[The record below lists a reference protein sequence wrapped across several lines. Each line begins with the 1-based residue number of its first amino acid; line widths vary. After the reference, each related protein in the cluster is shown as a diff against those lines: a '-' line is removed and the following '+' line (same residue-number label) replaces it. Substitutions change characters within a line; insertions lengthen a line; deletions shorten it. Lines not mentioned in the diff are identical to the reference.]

1 MVGTTRS
8 RWLGAMLSVAV
19 LAFVA
24 SGLIGCGK
32 ETPEPTASPNDVAP
46 LDALMPAP
54 VLPDE
59 TPDVSYEPSV
69 SLQSIIKAAETWD
82 ASFRPWWGKVAPA
95 DLALTDIGGN
105 VHSLGDYRGRNVLVV
120 IWRTQIGQFREHN
133 KRQVSHLKQLRDSF
147 PEESLAILAISD
159 ESTAVLE
166 EFVGQH
172 GINYTVLTG
181 GGNLPAPFGDAQ
193 YAPAS
198 FFIDPQGRVKLAATG
213 LIPTSDAAAIIRAQ

>member
-8 RWLGAMLSVAV
+8 RWLGTMLSVAMLV
-19 LAFVA
+19 FVA
-24 SGLIGCGK
+24 SGLAGCGK
-32 ETPEPTASPNDVAP
+32 EDPEPTASPNDVAP

-54 VLPDE
+54 ALPDE

-69 SLQSIIKAAETWD
+69 SLQSIIKAAKTWD
-82 ASFRPWWGKVAPA
+82 ASFRPWWGKIAPA
-95 DLALTDIGGN
+95 DFTLTDIGGN

-120 IWRTQIGQFREHN
+120 IWRTWN
-133 KRQVSHLKQLRDSF
+133 STCKLQVPHLKELRDSF
-147 PEESLAILAISD
+147 PQESLAILAISD

-166 EFVGQH
+166 EFVGQQ

-181 GGNLPAPFGDAQ
+181 GTNLPAPFGDAQ

-213 LIPTSDAAAIIRAQ
+213 LIPTSDAAAIIKAQ